1 LASRMGKV
9 GIVATQA
16 TPISVKGKTALHC
29 SDADIRL
36 SIDESDMDGTQV
48 FVFPAASATG
58 PFQFDAGKGMTL
70 WVMLDSML
78 VPSGDIYYWT
88 QIGE

>member
-1 LASRMGKV
+1 MGKV
-9 GIVATQA
+9 GILSSQA

-29 SDADIRL
+29 SDGDIRL
-36 SIDESDMDGTQV
+36 SIDDADMDGTQV

-58 PFQFDAGKGMTL
+58 PFQFDAGSGMTL

-78 VPSGDIYYWT
+78 SPSGTIYYWT